1 MTHPMNSE
9 EAFKKFESLLRLYT
23 DKENSI
29 YSSNEAKTRL
39 LLIDEILILLGWD
52 KSSFNPETHIP
63 KAGFSD
69 YLLTIDDNPRLVVEA
84 KRIGDTF
91 RSAKSKLLKREYEVR
106 YFKRSFKSSFSDVI
120 EQARNYCVE
129 TKVPF
134 ALLTNGAEWVAI
146 QLLTLPGVSL
156 DTAKGI
162 YFGNIFSEKFEFDL
176 FWNLISKNAFNDCQ
190 LEEYLSNINY
200 QPSEVCRI
208 LRSDYSSLQWQS
220 DKQEAYLSDFYEHF
234 FSQITESNK
243 RNMLE
248 FCFVS
253 DSKLDQYRGELKR
266 LLKDSIPK
274 FLPLNTDD
282 FEPGESK
289 TSILNDSNTG
299 QVVIITGSVGCG
311 KSTLVTKCLVEAR
324 QQKGELAKPILIDL
338 INEVSRSNINAR
350 NIIFQLI
357 YKFLEDKFEYIFE
370 QDYLRKIYSR
380 EIRQLKEGEY
390 RDYFLLAPKDFIK
403 QEADL
408 ISSKKQNIEDFV
420 LRALKQLT
428 SENNSVILIIDNV
441 DRAHEKFQEE
451 MYALSHK
458 ISSFT
463 GAKTIITLREFTFFK
478 NKSGGFLDVRADD
491 KVIHLK
497 APDFE
502 KLISKRIKYIDTKLD
517 EDYRKKEWRRRYED
531 YDDFIKGIK
540 LHASAVKES
549 IQVSSDGHNI
559 LETLSSISWHNIRY
573 FYELLKRVHRQL
585 GSSSIWNSSEVIAAL
600 MASTEIGE
608 KPTLPNLFIPYQNV
622 NQAYFLKLRLIT
634 FLSILK
640 AGEITS
646 GVPVNRIIDFLKL
659 YGYQRVWITAS
670 LIDCVKQR
678 LIECLEIPSEEESID
693 NFELDF
699 EGTYRLS
706 PLGLLYLSQIIKN
719 RTYQSLISVDLP
731 FHSLLDFDSI
741 KVEFEDVISYMTD
754 QKQSLVFKEGLDIIV
769 NSELPL
775 KTGKYLTKEL
785 IKEQILTEGF
795 LSHTELQLTERK
807 VQELFMSIN
816 EFNYSYLRPQPVIS
830 NQPKPQSDINI
841 SGQQC
846 WKFDTENNDGFELTG
861 TQEREVDHR
870 DFVKSMRYEFDDCN
884 HLGTEFIPLIF
895 CALRLRLIEGVEY
908 SSGAEL
914 TKLIND
920 YLVSD
925 TNQKFPNNVS
935 RSLRSNKLQSQE
947 WLDCRTDMHVKNKM
961 FGLTDCWEIYWSEI
975 FDKEEI
981 E

>member
-1 MTHPMNSE
+1 MTHPNSE
-9 EAFKKFESLLRLYT
+9 EAFKKFESLVRSYT
-23 DKENSI
+23 DKEDSI

-69 YLLTIDDNPRLVVEA
+69 YLLTIDGNPRLVVEA
-84 KRIGDTF
+84 KKIGDTF
-91 RSAKSKLLKREYEVR
+91 RSTKTKLLKREYEVR
-106 YFKRSFKSSFSDVI
+106 YLKRAFKSSFSDVI
-120 EQARNYCVE
+120 EQASNYCIE

-134 ALLTNGAEWVAI
+134 ALLTNGAEWIVI

-162 YFGNIFSEKFEFDL
+162 YFGNVFSEKFDFDL
-176 FWNLISKNAFNDCQ
+176 FWNLISKNAFNDYQ
-190 LEEYLSNINY
+190 LEEHLSNINY
-200 QPSEVCRI
+200 QASEVCRI

-220 DKQEAYLSDFYEHF
+220 DKQEEYLSDLYEHF

-266 LLKDSIPK
+266 LLKDIPPK

-289 TSILNDSNTG
+289 SAILNDSNTG

-350 NIIFQLI
+350 NIIFELI
-357 YKFLEDKFEYIFE
+357 YKFLEDKFEYVFSQE
-370 QDYLRKIYSR
+370 YLRKIYSR

-390 RDYFLLAPKDFIK
+390 KDYFLAAPQESIK

-478 NKSGGFLDVRADD
+478 NKAGGFLDVRSDD

-517 EDYRKKEWRRRYED
+517 EDYRKKEWRRRYKD

-540 LHASAVKES
+540 LHASAVKNS

-559 LETLSSISWHNIRY
+559 IETLSSISWHNIRY

-585 GSSSIWNSSEVIAAL
+585 GSSSIWNSNEVIAAL
-600 MASTEIGE
+600 MSSTEIGE
-608 KPTLPNLFIPYQNV
+608 KATLPNLFIPYQNV

-640 AGEITS
+640 AGEINN

-670 LIDCVKQR
+670 IIDCVKQR
-678 LIECLEIPSEEESID
+678 LIECLEIPSEEESIN
-693 NFELDF
+693 NFELDLD
-699 EGTYRLS
+699 GTYRLS
-706 PLGLLYLSQIIKN
+706 PLGLLYLNQIIRN

-741 KVEFEDVISYMTD
+741 KIEYEDVISYMTD
-754 QKQSLVFKEGLDIIV
+754 QKKSLVFKEGLDIIV
-769 NSELPL
+769 NSELSS
-775 KTGKYLTKEL
+775 KTGEYLGKEL

-816 EFNYSYLRPQPVIS
+816 ELNYSYSSPQPIACI
-830 NQPKPQSDINI
+830 QSKSKNGIDN

-846 WKFDTENNDGFELTG
+846 LEFYTEESEVFELTG
-861 TQEREVDHR
+861 TQGEEVDHR
-870 DFVKSMRYEFDDCN
+870 DFVQSMGYKFDDCN

-908 SSGAEL
+908 SSGVEL

-920 YLVSD
+920 YLVSV
-925 TNQKFPNNVS
+925 TNQKFTNNVS
-935 RSLRSNKLQSQE
+935 RSLRSKTLQSQE
-947 WLDCRTDMHVKNKM
+947 WLDYRTDMHVKNKM
-961 FGLTDCWEIYWSEI
+961 FGLTDCWEIYWAEI
-975 FDKEEI
+975 FDKEET